1 MICTYIIVIF
11 TFKSCT
17 RCCLKTRTKFKFEE
31 YILFGYSIKIRI
43 NFHYV
48 HEENF
53 SLQNFNISTPILN
66 K

>member
-48 HEENF
+48 HEEK
-53 SLQNFNISTPILN
+53 LQLTKL
-66 K
+66 